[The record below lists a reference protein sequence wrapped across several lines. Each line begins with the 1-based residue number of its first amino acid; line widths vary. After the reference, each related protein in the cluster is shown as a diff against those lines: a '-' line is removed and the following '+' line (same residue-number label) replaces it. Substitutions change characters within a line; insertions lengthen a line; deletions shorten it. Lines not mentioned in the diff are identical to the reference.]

1 MNVVPHGAVGSV
13 TLPGTGHRHAAGGI
27 GTLIIS
33 FWKLPAKPASH
44 VDDEVLLGFEVLI
57 NTGDGRFDR
66 AVKGDRL
73 AIDTGEIC
81 LAFYTVCRKSA
92 TQTIT
97 WTLHH
102 IRWDIS
108 TFCCPGNY
116 CESTCWARILY

>member
-1 MNVVPHGAVGSV
+1 MNVVPHCAIGSV
-13 TLPGTGHRHAAGGI
+13 TLPGTRHCHAAGRI

-57 NTGDGRFDR
+57 NTGNRRFDG
-66 AVKGDRL
+66 AVKGDGL
-73 AIDTGEIC
+73 PIDTGEIC
-81 LAFYTVCRKSA
+81 LTFYTVCRKSA

-102 IRWDIS
+102 IRWNIS
-108 TFCCPGNY
+108 TFPAGQDV
-116 CESTCWARILY
+116 ELGEEQQHAA